1 MRKICWAMILIF
13 AVVSC
18 DSTGPF
24 FTPGVDLAM
33 HQAQWREHG
42 IHDYVFEFAIAG
54 VWVAPPPVRIT
65 VVADTVRSA
74 IVIAT
79 GAAAPIAGLP
89 TIDSLFATV
98 GQSIRS
104 EMGPPVIEYDSK
116 LGYPRSINTI
126 SSSPPDAGF
135 TITVRSLLPVVLT
148 Q

>member
-13 AVVSC
+13 SVGSC

-24 FTPGVDLAM
+24 FTPGVDLAV
-33 HQAQWREHG
+33 HQAQWRQQG
-42 IHDYVFEFAIAG
+42 IHNYVFDFAIAG
-54 VWVAPPPVRIT
+54 VWVAPPPVRIA
-65 VVADTVRSA
+65 VVADSVRSA

-98 GQSIRS
+98 GRSIRS

-135 TITVRSLLPVVLT
+135 TITVRSLLPR
-148 Q
+148 

>member
-1 MRKICWAMILIF
+1 MRKICRVMVLVF

-18 DSTGPF
+18 DSTGPS
-24 FTPGVDLAM
+24 FTPAVDLAV
-33 HQAQWREHG
+33 HQAQWQRHG
-42 IHDYVFEFAIAG
+42 IHDYVFDFAIAG
-54 VWVAPPPVRIT
+54 VWVAPPPVRIA

-74 IVIAT
+74 VVIAT
-79 GAAAPIAGLP
+79 GIAAPIAGLP

-98 GQSIRS
+98 GRSIRS
-104 EMGPPVIEYDSK
+104 EMGTPVTEYDSK
-116 LGYPRSINTI
+116 LGYPRSIDTN

>member
-1 MRKICWAMILIF
+1 MVLIF
-13 AVVSC
+13 SVVSC
-18 DSTGPF
+18 DSVGPSF
-24 FTPGVDLAM
+24 SPDVDLAV
-33 HQAQWREHG
+33 HQAQWRQHG
-42 IHDYVFEFAIAG
+42 FRDYIFDYTISS

-98 GQSIRS
+98 GRSIQS

-116 LGYPRSINTI
+116 LGYPRSIDTI

-135 TITVRSLLPVVLT
+135 TITVRSLVPVVLT